1 MMSVYDELIEVAD
14 RMEEFAISI
23 EINKDPSIIRNLKRE
38 KLHLLKIADDIQKMQ
53 MRSKTVQRNAMY
65 LQRILFYELIRQND
79 TLFLDRVKP
88 IVGDEDFEWKV
99 KHQMFTNQEISSA
112 MTAVLEEEEIE

>member
-1 MMSVYDELIEVAD
+1 MSVYDELIEVAD

-38 KLHLLKIADDIQKMQ
+38 KLHLLKIADDIKKMQ

-112 MTAVLEEEEIE
+112 MTAVLEEEEIEY

>member
-38 KLHLLKIADDIQKMQ
+38 KLHLLKIADDIQKIQ

-112 MTAVLEEEEIE
+112 MTAVLEKEEIE